1 MKKSFLKISFI
12 AFIGISIANGAD
24 VSLSKAYEM
33 ALENDKIVKSTMYEN
48 LAAKERTWQATA
60 TLLPSIEATYVY
72 NGEKYNKQ
80 YPGIKDKMDETYQ
93 RYGVTLNQQIFRP
106 DLWYGR
112 AQDSLREDGYDLIY
126 EQAKQD
132 LANRVAMAY
141 FELAYANK
149 SL

>member
-80 YPGIKDKMDETYQ
+80 
-93 RYGVTLNQQIFRP
+93 
-106 DLWYGR
+106 
-112 AQDSLREDGYDLIY
+112 
-126 EQAKQD
+126 
-132 LANRVAMAY
+132 
-141 FELAYANK
+141 
-149 SL
+149 